1 MARRKL
7 TSGSQTDDASAF
19 ETEGV
24 QPASNTLVLLFV
36 TSAQPAFPGGLP
48 PVPTVAGNGLVWVP
62 AQTVPFGANTD
73 RRLTCFRTSGT
84 APLGGSVTIDFGG
97 QTQDFCAWSMFE
109 YSDIDAGG
117 TSGAAA
123 VAQIGTATATGQSLT
138 AGLSPSADPAHNV
151 AVGAIAVEVTGG
163 ATLPVTPGAGFTGID
178 ELDVTEFLAKAAT
191 LQTQDAAPPVA
202 AVSWTWG
209 VAQSA
214 GAIALE
220 VKAAPVS
227 SGPTPVPPPSTA
239 DEALVKR
246 FEPVL
251 FFHPQEKFFPSD
263 AKRYIEHAA
272 LWTAQAPYDDKND
285 WGGQPG
291 APFPRK
297 PTVAA
302 MGLAAAPGEPG
313 SFAFDS
319 ALGAAN
325 DHRFLELGGWKDAK
339 EDPEPNVTD
348 TSANLYADRGAIE
361 ALYIG
366 DLEASRFWYHAEV
379 FHHDRLLT
387 AAQSESGL
395 DLTKILNRLTDP
407 TLLCYY
413 LFFPAHQQSVG
424 ADSCSGVLSAEEVSC
439 HAGDWQCIAILGEGD
454 GDQFTPKFLGR
465 TGSRPT
471 ATEIAGTSQYRAYQ
485 FEDDN
490 LTALS
495 VDAWST
501 DEPQVTDG
509 HPRFYV
515 AAGSHSL
522 YTKPG
527 DQAVDP
533 YPPDQQPS
541 ACGGLDNPGVDI
553 PGADQSV
560 SVGVILA
567 KLAAGGILDTLA
579 PTFAAALVSLIIE
592 GWNAATAPFGASFPG
607 DTPDPDHPPAAP
619 GAGKTLRPAGLAVP
633 DAGNDIVD
641 WRSQR
646 ALTIDDRTYDCIVD
660 RTAQP
665 WWPSDDTLHGFW
677 GRWGQHVTS
686 DALPR
691 RAGPR
696 FPSYARMFLLALAD
710 GDARQLLDL
719 DA

>member
-1 MARRKL
+1 MARTKL
-7 TSGSQTDDASAF
+7 TSGSQIEDASAF
-19 ETEGV
+19 ETENV
-24 QPASNTLVLLFV
+24 QPAPNTLVLLFV

-48 PVPTVAGNGLVWVP
+48 SVPTVTGNGLIWVP
-62 AQTVPFGANTD
+62 AQTVSFGANTD

-84 APLGGSVTIDFGG
+84 APVGGPVTIDFGG
-97 QTQDFCAWSMFE
+97 QTQDFCAWSIFE

-117 TSGAAA
+117 ASGAAA

-138 AGLSPSADPAHNV
+138 AGVSPSADPSRNV

-163 ATLPVTPGAGFTGID
+163 GALPVTPGAGYTGIHQV
-178 ELDVTEFLAKAAT
+178 EVTEFLAKAAT

-209 VAQSA
+209 AAQSA
-214 GAIALE
+214 AAIVLE
-220 VKAAPVS
+220 VKAAPIA
-227 SGPTPVPPPSTA
+227 SGPTPAPPPTSA

-272 LWTAQAPYDDKND
+272 LWTAQAPYDDKNF

-313 SFAFDS
+313 SFRFDA

-339 EDPEPNVTD
+339 ENPEPDVTD
-348 TSANLYADRGAIE
+348 TSVNLYADRSTIE
-361 ALYIG
+361 SLYIG
-366 DLEASRFWYHAEV
+366 DLEPSRFWYHAEV

-387 AAQSESGL
+387 AAQSGSGL
-395 DLTKILNRLTDP
+395 DLTKILARLTDP

-424 ADSCSGVLSAEEVSC
+424 SDSCSGEISAGEVSC
-439 HAGDWQCIAILGEGD
+439 HAGDWQCIAILGEGH

-465 TGSRPT
+465 TGSRPA
-471 ATEIAGTSQYRAYQ
+471 ATKIAGTSQYRPYQ
-485 FEDDN
+485 FDDDN
-490 LTALS
+490 LTALT
-495 VDAWST
+495 VDAWSA
-501 DEPQVTDG
+501 DQPQVTDG
-509 HPRFYV
+509 HPRLYV

-527 DQAVDP
+527 DKPVDP
-533 YPPDQQPS
+533 YPPEQQPS
-541 ACGGLDNPGVDI
+541 ACGGLDKPGVGTPAPDE
-553 PGADQSV
+553 SV
-560 SVGVILA
+560 PIGVVLA
-567 KLAAGGILDTLA
+567 KLAAGGIFNL
-579 PTFAAALVSLIIE
+579 FGAALVSLLIE
-592 GWNAATAPFGASFPG
+592 GWNAITAPFGASGPPG
-607 DTPDPDHPPAAP
+607 DTPDPDRPPAAP
-619 GAGKTLRPAGLAVP
+619 GTGKTLRPAGLTVP
-633 DAGNDIVD
+633 DAGTDIVD

-646 ALTIDDRTYDCIVD
+646 ALTIGDRTYDCIVD
-660 RTAQP
+660 RAAQP

-677 GRWGQHVTS
+677 GRWGQHVTY

-696 FPSYARMFLLALAD
+696 FPNYARMFLLALAD
-710 GDARQLLDL
+710 GDARQLLNL